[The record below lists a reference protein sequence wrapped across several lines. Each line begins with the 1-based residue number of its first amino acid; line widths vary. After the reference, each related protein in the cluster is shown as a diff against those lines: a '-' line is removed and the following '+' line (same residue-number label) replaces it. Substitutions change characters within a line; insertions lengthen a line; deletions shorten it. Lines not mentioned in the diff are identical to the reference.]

1 MSLRKNLLLASTLAL
16 GFTGTASALTLVG
29 VTSNNGLVSYDSDA
43 AVPFSVTARL
53 SGFTAGD
60 TTLVGI
66 DYRVQD
72 GALYGVGNNSG
83 VYRIDAATGVLTYL
97 HTLSVTLDAAATG
110 FGVDFNPAADRL
122 RIVSNT
128 GQNLRHNIGTG
139 ITLLDDPLD
148 YAPGAVLNGIGPTAL
163 GISAVAYTNN
173 DLVTTTATTLFS
185 IDTSLDQVALISPPN
200 NGSLAAI
207 GSLERDVTG
216 PVGFDVLSSLNPA
229 GKTVTNTGYLSI
241 NNTDTTATLFTV
253 NLSTGGLSTIATTPR
268 IGARLVAI
276 AAPLGQ

>member
-1 MSLRKNLLLASTLAL
+1 MSLRKNLLASALAF

-29 VTSNNGLVSYDSDA
+29 VTSNNALVSYDSNA
-43 AVPFSVTARL
+43 AVPFAVTARL

-66 DYRVQD
+66 DFRVQD

-83 VYRIDAATGVLTYL
+83 VYRIDAATGALTYL
-97 HTLSVTLDAAATG
+97 HTLSVALDTTATG

-122 RIVSNT
+122 RIVSNA
-128 GQNLRHNIGTG
+128 GQNLRHNLATG

-148 YAPGAVLNGIGPTAL
+148 YAPGGVLNGIGPTAL

-185 IDTSLDQVALISPPN
+185 IDANLDQVSLISPPN
-200 NGSLAAI
+200 NGSLVAI

-216 PVGFDVLSSLNPA
+216 PIGFDVLSTLNPA
-229 GKTVTNTGYLSI
+229 GKTIANTGYLSL
-241 NNTDTTATLFTV
+241 NNADTTVTLFTV
-253 NLSTGGLSTIATTPR
+253 NLLTGGLSTVAVTPR
-268 IGARLVAI
+268 LGARLVAI